1 MVKTL
6 CMTVLRSCM
15 EINVRHGKQ
24 RYCLSV
30 YSKGTDNDK
39 VLTDKNVAELA
50 SMFNGVMFPNMEV

>member
-1 MVKTL
+1 
-6 CMTVLRSCM
+6 M